1 MSKKISAGAL
11 SFLNGYG
18 SESEETQS
26 MSEDETVEP
35 SKERSDTVKD
45 SPPETAESIVRGIL
59 DDLIK
64 SLSVS
69 SSSSLCSMNN
79 MESSYIEDRKGGMDV
94 SEDSSEADEE
104 ESKRLEERRKE
115 WRVDDR
121 RCSATSTSSS
131 SSSSDSSSS
140 DSSSSSSSDED
151 DSDGEE
157 EEEGSKPKGPQNK
170 KKSKA
175 EFSIHDLPPIEDL
188 HITVPEHEC
197 VELGQVSSIVDTLVV
212 VQSMPGKPAVDLES
226 VLFLDKGSRPLGKVF
241 DVIGPVSL
249 PLYCVRFNSH
259 DHIKEAGVSVGTS
272 VYVAPRTEHTA
283 FIFFDQLLKMKGTD
297 ASWKDDQETPAQFA
311 DYSDDES
318 EQKSR
323 KKNKTATYKPGD
335 EGGGGDGAPPARK
348 QKRAYNPPRPGSQ
361 RSQQNIFYRQNRRF
375 NPRDH
380 GGGIRW
386 DRPPPPPPVQAPH
399 YGGGHPPAPG
409 PSAPQM
415 YSVPP
420 PQPPHGPQGAGYSG
434 PQTYQGASSSGYHHQ
449 YPPPPP
455 PPIQHPPGQFHRP
468 PPPPLHPQQQP
479 SWGSGGGQS
488 SGYPQRVPR
497 PLPNP
502 FSATSTYPPPPPP
515 PPAPQPTFGSPYD
528 GTKPPG
534 T

>member
-1 MSKKISAGAL
+1 
-11 SFLNGYG
+11 
-18 SESEETQS
+18 
-26 MSEDETVEP
+26 
-35 SKERSDTVKD
+35 
-45 SPPETAESIVRGIL
+45 
-59 DDLIK
+59 
-64 SLSVS
+64 
-69 SSSSLCSMNN
+69 

-121 RCSATSTSSS
+121 RCSATSSS

-197 VELGQVSSIVDTLVV
+197 VELGQVS
-212 VQSMPGKPAVDLES
+212 
-226 VLFLDKGSRPLGKVF
+226 
-241 DVIGPVSL
+241 L

-323 KKNKTATYKPGD
+323 RKNKNATYKPGD
-335 EGGGGDGAPPARK
+335 EGGGDG
-348 QKRAYNPPRPGSQ
+348 G
-361 RSQQNIFYRQNRRF
+361 
-375 NPRDH
+375 
-380 GGGIRW
+380 
-386 DRPPPPPPVQAPH
+386 
-399 YGGGHPPAPG
+399 
-409 PSAPQM
+409 
-415 YSVPP
+415 
-420 PQPPHGPQGAGYSG
+420 
-434 PQTYQGASSSGYHHQ
+434 
-449 YPPPPP
+449 
-455 PPIQHPPGQFHRP
+455 
-468 PPPPLHPQQQP
+468 
-479 SWGSGGGQS
+479 
-488 SGYPQRVPR
+488 
-497 PLPNP
+497 
-502 FSATSTYPPPPPP
+502 
-515 PPAPQPTFGSPYD
+515 
-528 GTKPPG
+528 
-534 T
+534 